1 MKKIYSVIFN
11 WIANE
16 HSIFDSES
24 LEEAKA
30 FYENE
35 LNKLK
40 NVEPVDIT
48 GWRDVYDRAWS
59 TVYFLE
65 LVEITIDDDI
75 EENYVTNIE
84 TLAYSDYYYV

>member
-1 MKKIYSVIFN
+1 MRKIYSVIFN
-11 WIANE
+11 WRANE
-16 HSIFDSES
+16 HSIFESES

-48 GWRDVYDRAWS
+48 GWYDDYDRAWS